1 MDEATPAARGRD
13 GLLMQRRA
21 FIGAIAGALF
31 AAPRTTD
38 AQQNGKAFLIGIL
51 ANVRPTESEGTR
63 LWGAFIEG
71 LRELGYVEGRNI
83 RIEWRISDG
92 KYERLPALA
101 AELVRLDVDVII
113 VPADQNAAAVK
124 RVTSTIP
131 IVMTGSADPV
141 GSGLVASLARPG
153 GNITGLSILAPEM
166 AGKQLALLK
175 ELVPRISRVAVL
187 WNPTNPGHALSL
199 EEAKGAARS
208 LGVQLEP
215 VEARSP
221 DEFNGAFAAMTRAR
235 AGAILVLWDGMFLIH
250 QRRIIDLTAT
260 TRLPAMYQYRGGVAA
275 GGLMAYGPSN
285 RDGNRRAAGYVD
297 KILRGA
303 KPADLPIEQ
312 PTTFELVINL
322 GTAKALGLVIPQPLL
337 ARADEVIQ

>member
-1 MDEATPAARGRD
+1 MDEATRAARGRD
-13 GLLMQRRA
+13 DLLMERRA
-21 FIGAIAGALF
+21 FIGAIAGAFF
-31 AAPRTTD
+31 AAPHATN
-38 AQQNGKAFLIGIL
+38 AQPNGKVFVIGIL
-51 ANVRPTESEGTR
+51 ANVRPTDSEGPR

-71 LRELGYVEGRNI
+71 LRDLGYVEGRNI

-92 KYERLPALA
+92 KYERLPELAL
-101 AELVRLDVDVII
+101 ELVRLGVDVIV
-113 VPADQNAAAVK
+113 VPADQNAAAAK
-124 RVTSTIP
+124 RATSTIP
-131 IVMTGSADPV
+131 IVMTGSSDPV

-166 AGKQLALLK
+166 AAKQVALLK
-175 ELVPRISRVAVL
+175 ELVPRASLLAVL
-187 WNPTNPGHALSL
+187 WNPTNPGRASL

-208 LGVQLEP
+208 LGVQLEL

-221 DEFNGAFAAMTRAR
+221 DAINGAFAAMTSAR
-235 AGAILVLWDGMFLIH
+235 AGAVLVLWDGMFLIH
-250 QRRIIDLTAT
+250 QRRIIDLAAMS
-260 TRLPAMYQYRGGVAA
+260 RLPAMYQYRGGVAA
-275 GGLMAYGPSN
+275 GGLIAYGPSN

-303 KPADLPIEQ
+303 KPGDLPVEQ

-337 ARADEVIQ
+337 VRADEVIQ